1 MMNFKLFGLS
11 TLCLC
16 SQTLFAQ
23 MPMRTDIYPIVT
35 LNNTTVSAN
44 KIEQAATESTKD
56 ITVIDAKTI
65 AANAHLSVA
74 QLLNQ
79 QAGIFISGANNTLG
93 TNPTVYFQGATAG
106 NTLILID
113 GMPVYDGSNISSEFD
128 INFLNLQQIQRIE
141 ILKGSQSTTYGSDA
155 VAGVI
160 NIITNKASDKKIAAN
175 GMVSYGSFNT
185 SKVSLNLSG
194 TQKKWSYQVQ
204 NSFVQSDGFS
214 TARDTMDYQQSRI
227 VSAPY
232 QNNGFKQLNNYA
244 SLNYQFSSKNY
255 IKVFAQMSNYK
266 ANLDAGA
273 FTDERDYT
281 LNNTNRQMGIKS
293 HWAIK
298 KADAQINYMYGYL
311 ERAYTNDSS
320 YIGSPWSNYENSK
333 YKSYTDF
340 MEAFVNL
347 PIGKH
352 IKWILGFDYRG
363 VKTNQYYFS
372 STSLGPYE
380 SQLGDSATTTQQSMY
395 SSLLLN
401 FYPVNFDLGIRSNNH
416 SVYGAN
422 TTYNIG
428 MNWSLD
434 QHFKL
439 VANYATG
446 FKVPSLYQLYGEFG
460 NKLLKP
466 EQTKSFEMGLK
477 WNHKSNA
484 AKALLFVRNTNDL
497 INFFTMSVSPYTS
510 FYINTDQ
517 QKAHGLELEYAQ
529 QVNQAIKFSLNYTY
543 VTGTLESKS
552 DFTQKDTSYFNLFRR
567 PKHMFNALIQWHADD
582 KLDIC
587 LNAKVAAKQLEPM
600 YMAAAKEV
608 PGYAVFNLSA
618 SYKVNE
624 HFSTFAL
631 WSNLLNTKY
640 YEVWGYNTAPTNI
653 QVGIRFQ

>member
-1 MMNFKLFGLS
+1 
-11 TLCLC
+11 
-16 SQTLFAQ
+16 
-23 MPMRTDIYPIVT
+23 
-35 LNNTTVSAN
+35 
-44 KIEQAATESTKD
+44 
-56 ITVIDAKTI
+56 
-65 AANAHLSVA
+65 
-74 QLLNQ
+74 
-79 QAGIFISGANNTLG
+79 
-93 TNPTVYFQGATAG
+93 G

-160 NIITNKASDKKIAAN
+160 NIITNKASDKKIAAT

-185 SKVSLNLSG
+185 SKASLNLSG
-194 TQKKWSYQVQ
+194 THKKWSYQVQ

-281 LNNTNRQMGIKS
+281 LNNTNRQIGIKS

-298 KADAQINYMYGYL
+298 KADVQINYMNGYL

-352 IKWILGFDYRG
+352 VKWILGFDYRG
-363 VKTNQYYFS
+363 VKTNQHYYS
-372 STSLGPYE
+372 SSSFGPYE
-380 SQLGDSATTTQQSMY
+380 SHLGDSATTTQQSMY

-428 MNWSLD
+428 MNWSID

-517 QKAHGLELEYAQ
+517 QKAHGLELEYARQ
-529 QVNQAIKFSLNYTY
+529 INQAIKISLNYTY
-543 VTGTLESKS
+543 VT
-552 DFTQKDTSYFNLFRR
+552 
-567 PKHMFNALIQWHADD
+567 
-582 KLDIC
+582 
-587 LNAKVAAKQLEPM
+587 
-600 YMAAAKEV
+600 
-608 PGYAVFNLSA
+608 
-618 SYKVNE
+618 
-624 HFSTFAL
+624 
-631 WSNLLNTKY
+631 
-640 YEVWGYNTAPTNI
+640 
-653 QVGIRFQ
+653 

>member
-23 MPMRTDIYPIVT
+23 MPMRTDIFPIVT
-35 LNNTTVSAN
+35 LSNTTVSAN

-128 INFLNLQQIQRIE
+128 INFLNLQQVQRIE

-160 NIITNKASDKKIAAN
+160 NIITNKSSDKKIAAT

-185 SKVSLNLSG
+185 SKASLNLSG
-194 TQKKWSYQVQ
+194 THKKWSYQVQ

-298 KADAQINYMYGYL
+298 KADAQINYMSGYL

-320 YIGSPWSNYENSK
+320 YIGSPWSNYEKSN

-347 PIGKH
+347 PIGQH
-352 IKWILGFDYRG
+352 VNWILGFDYRG

-380 SQLGDSATTTQQSMY
+380 SQLGDSAKTTQQSMY

-428 MNWSLD
+428 MNWSID

-477 WNHKSNA
+477 WNQKNNA

-529 QVNQAIKFSLNYTY
+529 QVNQAIKISLNYTY
-543 VTGTLESKS
+543 VNGTLETKS
-552 DFTQKDTSYFNLFRR
+552 DFTHKDTSFFNLFRR
-567 PKHMFNALIQWHADD
+567 PKHIFNALIQWHFDEHW
-582 KLDIC
+582 DIS

-600 YMAAAKEV
+600 AMVAAKEV

>member
-1 MMNFKLFGLS
+1 
-11 TLCLC
+11 
-16 SQTLFAQ
+16 
-23 MPMRTDIYPIVT
+23 
-35 LNNTTVSAN
+35 
-44 KIEQAATESTKD
+44 
-56 ITVIDAKTI
+56 
-65 AANAHLSVA
+65 
-74 QLLNQ
+74 
-79 QAGIFISGANNTLG
+79 
-93 TNPTVYFQGATAG
+93 
-106 NTLILID
+106 
-113 GMPVYDGSNISSEFD
+113 
-128 INFLNLQQIQRIE
+128 
-141 ILKGSQSTTYGSDA
+141 
-155 VAGVI
+155 
-160 NIITNKASDKKIAAN
+160 
-175 GMVSYGSFNT
+175 
-185 SKVSLNLSG
+185 
-194 TQKKWSYQVQ
+194 
-204 NSFVQSDGFS
+204 
-214 TARDTMDYQQSRI
+214 
-227 VSAPY
+227 
-232 QNNGFKQLNNYA
+232 
-244 SLNYQFSSKNY
+244 
-255 IKVFAQMSNYK
+255 
-266 ANLDAGA
+266 
-273 FTDERDYT
+273 
-281 LNNTNRQMGIKS
+281 MGIKS

-298 KADAQINYMYGYL
+298 KADAQINYMSGYL

-320 YIGSPWSNYENSK
+320 YISSPWSNYEKSN

-347 PIGKH
+347 PIGQH
-352 IKWILGFDYRG
+352 VKWILGFDYRG

-372 STSLGPYE
+372 SSSFGPYE
-380 SQLGDSATTTQQSMY
+380 SQLGDSAKTTQQSMY

-428 MNWSLD
+428 MNWSID

-477 WNHKSNA
+477 WNQKNNA
-484 AKALLFVRNTNDL
+484 AKALLFVRSTNDL
-497 INFFTMSVSPYTS
+497 INFYTMNVLPYSS

-529 QVNQAIKFSLNYTY
+529 QVNQAIKISLNYTY
-543 VTGTLESKS
+543 VNGILESKS

-567 PKHMFNALIQWHADD
+567 PKHMFNALFQWHADEH
-582 KLDIC
+582 LDIS

-618 SYKVNE
+618 SYKVSD

-631 WSNLLNTKY
+631 WSNLLNAKY

>member
-1 MMNFKLFGLS
+1 
-11 TLCLC
+11 
-16 SQTLFAQ
+16 
-23 MPMRTDIYPIVT
+23 MRTDIYPIAT
-35 LNNTTVSAN
+35 LNNITVSAN
-44 KIEQAATESTKD
+44 KIEQSATESTKD

-128 INFLNLQQIQRIE
+128 INFLNLQQVQRIE

-160 NIITNKASDKKIAAN
+160 NIITNKASDKKIAAT

-185 SKVSLNLSG
+185 SKASLNLSG
-194 TQKKWSYQVQ
+194 THKKWSYQVQ

-298 KADAQINYMYGYL
+298 KADAQINYMSGYL

-320 YIGSPWSNYENSK
+320 YIGSPWSNYEKSN

-347 PIGKH
+347 PIGQH
-352 IKWILGFDYRG
+352 VNWILGFDYRG

-380 SQLGDSATTTQQSMY
+380 SHLGDSATTTQQSMY

-477 WNHKSNA
+477 WNQKSNA

-497 INFFTMSVSPYTS
+497 INFYTMNVLPYSS

-517 QKAHGLELEYAQ
+517 QKAHGLELEYAR
-529 QVNQAIKFSLNYTY
+529 QVNQAIKISLNYTY
-543 VTGTLESKS
+543 VNGTLETKS
-552 DFTQKDTSYFNLFRR
+552 DFTKKDTSYFNLFRR
-567 PKHMFNALIQWHADD
+567 PKHMFNALIQWHFDEHW
-582 KLDIC
+582 DIS

-600 YMAAAKEV
+600 AMVAAKEV

-631 WSNLLNTKY
+631 WSNLLNTNY

>member
-23 MPMRTDIYPIVT
+23 RPMRTDIFPIVT
-35 LNNTTVSAN
+35 LTNTTVSAN

-128 INFLNLQQIQRIE
+128 INFLNLQQVQRIE
-141 ILKGSQSTTYGSDA
+141 ILKGAQSTTYGSDA

-160 NIITNKASDKKIAAN
+160 NIITNKASDKKIAAT

-185 SKVSLNLSG
+185 SKASLNLSG
-194 TQKKWSYQVQ
+194 THKKWSYQVQ

-273 FTDERDYT
+273 FTDEGDYT
-281 LNNTNRQMGIKS
+281 LNNTNRQIGIKS

-298 KADAQINYMYGYL
+298 KADVQINYMNGYL

-352 IKWILGFDYRG
+352 VKWILGFDYRG
-363 VKTNQYYFS
+363 VKTNQHYYS
-372 STSLGPYE
+372 SSSFGPYE
-380 SQLGDSATTTQQSMY
+380 SHLGDSATTTQQSMY

-428 MNWSLD
+428 MNWSID

-446 FKVPSLYQLYGEFG
+446 FKVPSLYQLYGEYG

-477 WNHKSNA
+477 WNQKSNA

-517 QKAHGLELEYAQ
+517 QKAHGLELEYAK
-529 QVNQAIKFSLNYTY
+529 QVNQAIKISLNYTY
-543 VTGTLESKS
+543 VTGTLETKS
-552 DFTQKDTSYFNLFRR
+552 DFTKKDTSYFNLFRR
-567 PKHMFNALIQWHADD
+567 PKHMFNALIQWHADEHWD
-582 KLDIC
+582 FSI
-587 LNAKVAAKQLEPM
+587 NAKVAAKQLEPM

-618 SYKVNE
+618 SYKINE

-631 WSNLLNTKY
+631 WSNLLNAKY